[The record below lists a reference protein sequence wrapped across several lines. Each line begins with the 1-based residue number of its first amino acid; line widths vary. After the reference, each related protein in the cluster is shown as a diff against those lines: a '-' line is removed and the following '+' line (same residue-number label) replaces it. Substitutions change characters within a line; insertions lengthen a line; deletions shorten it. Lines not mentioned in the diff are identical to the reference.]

1 MSPLMILILLTT
13 INLATYGL
21 FWLDKRAA
29 QRNAWRVSERI
40 LLTFTAIG
48 GSLGALL
55 ACQVHRH
62 KTRKEPFRTLLLAIV
77 TFHVGLIAATAVTD
91 PELPALLDAWA
102 AAF

>member
-1 MSPLMILILLTT
+1 MILTVLTS
-13 INLATYGL
+13 INLATYCL
-21 FWLDKRAA
+21 FWLDKQAA
-29 QRNAWRVSERI
+29 QRNSWRVSERM
-40 LLTFTAIG
+40 LLTFAAMG

-55 ACQVHRH
+55 ACRTYRH

-77 TFHVGLIAATAVTD
+77 TFHLGLIIATVATS